1 MAVWK
6 NENRGARL
14 SPRSEQRWPGI
25 KEVWRQLP
33 YPPFVTPSPSSERL
47 QRDVEVARR
56 RQRGMEADTMM
67 VAAVEEATVVVAEAE
82 AARRWLLSK

>member
-47 QRDVEVARR
+47 QRDVKVARR
-56 RQRGMEADTMM
+56 RQRGMEADTMT
-67 VAAVEEATVVVAEAE
+67 VAVATGVVAEAE
-82 AARRWLLSK
+82 AARRRLLAK

>member
-1 MAVWK
+1 MSH
-6 NENRGARL
+6 L
-14 SPRSEQRWPGI
+14 PSLPPSLTPSPRSEQRWPGI